1 MKKISYIL
9 CIAVLAVCCN
19 IGVYADVAAE
29 ADDFFAYEDFDYT
42 AGSKLKDCSNALV
55 KDDEKGFSDGWFG
68 FYNSKSELKGLDD
81 VTVTENKS
89 VNIPSN
95 GGISRRMKKAI
106 DLNKDFLYYISA
118 KVSVGNNYTYD
129 QYMNSA
135 KLHLTNDTVKGKGV
149 EQLMFRFML
158 NDDNTGTCYPEMRIA
173 SDKASAE
180 NKQIKL
186 KCGKAYRIVI
196 KIEAHKDD
204 ADIFVYSIYDDETSE
219 KVAELKAEKALND
232 SFDIIS
238 WLQIFKGSNPGEF
251 GDLSVEGYGGDT
263 SAKLVA
269 AQAAIDMADAE
280 FTSESIK
287 AAKEA
292 VEALPVRSGG
302 EAQYEFNAKIAKLEA
317 ELENENKLINEIE
330 ANIKTASE
338 TEITNKEESDKAD
351 KAIEAI
357 RESIKGLKGKPAKE
371 EYTKKVDELEE
382 KVVSKKISVL
392 KVRENFEYESD
403 KKANEVAADEQN
415 GWSGGYFA
423 DADLKTP
430 LEDSVTFGGKEYSQG
445 TMMYRKM
452 SYPVT
457 ADDDNVSYVRWT
469 FSLGSGGN
477 MQIKIGDMTFGAD
490 TNAYI
495 GSERAS
501 AQLEADKKYNA
512 VLRLAKDEARLSV
525 YSGKP
530 SVAFDVKVSASADAS
545 NGKLKIDK
553 ADVIGFGGSNCKIYS
568 IEKENIP
575 VNYISAAETALNTAA
590 GNMSE
595 TNVSELKK
603 AAASL
608 EKCIFKYF
616 ASDCAEGFLGVNKS
630 TVPTIRSAG
639 VEGTAFAS
647 SSVKAKYVVDD
658 AIGNFDK
665 AHITWHC
672 GGKTAEGESFS
683 IPSDAVGEKVY
694 FVITVS
700 NKWGKISESYT
711 SQSVSV
717 IAQPGSGK
725 VYGGSGGGG
734 ISGGGTATKTPEP
747 IPFDNKETV
756 SPFTDIKGHWAQ
768 SIIDNLYSKGV
779 VKGVSDTEFR
789 PDDIVTRAEFTAL
802 AVNALALEPGNDAVV
817 FSDVS
822 EGDWFASVVKTAA
835 SLGIVS
841 GSNGAFRP
849 NDAIS
854 REEAAKIC
862 CTLIKYIGYDESGTQ
877 TKTFSDAA
885 DISSWAVDY
894 VDKACAAGIMQGD
907 AEGGFRPLGT
917 ATRAESAAIVSRL
930 SALKK

>member
-19 IGVYADVAAE
+19 IGVYADAAAE
-29 ADDFFAYEDFDYT
+29 ADDFFAYEDFNYG
-42 AGSKLKDCSNALV
+42 AGNQLNACTDALKA
-55 KDDEKGFSDGWFG
+55 DESKGFSEGWFG
-68 FYNSKSELKGLDD
+68 FYNSKSEPKGFDD

-118 KVSVGNNYTYD
+118 KVRISENYTYD
-129 QYMNSA
+129 QNMNSA
-135 KLHLTNDTVKGKGV
+135 KLHLTNDTVKGTGGG
-149 EQLMFRFML
+149 QLMFRFML
-158 NDDNTGTCYPEMRIA
+158 NDDNTGNCYPEMRIA
-173 SDKASAE
+173 ENKASAE

-204 ADIFVYSIYDDETSE
+204 ADIFVYSIYDETSE

-238 WLQIFKGSNPGEF
+238 WLQIFKGNDSGEF

-269 AQAAIDMADAE
+269 AQAALDIADSE
-280 FTSESIK
+280 FTSESIE
-287 AAKEA
+287 AARTA
-292 VEALPVRSGG
+292 VQNLPVREGG
-302 EAQYEFNAKIAKLEA
+302 EAEYEFNAKIAKLEA

-330 ANIKTASE
+330 ANIETVSE

-357 RESIKGLKGKPAKE
+357 RESIKGLKRESAKQK
-371 EYTKKVDELEE
+371 YTAEVDKLEKKVVL
-382 KVVSKKISVL
+382 KKISVL
-392 KVRENFEYESD
+392 KVRENFKYESD
-403 KKANEVAADEQN
+403 KKANKVEADEPN

-423 DADLKTP
+423 DAELKTQ
-430 LEDSVTFGGKEYSQG
+430 LEDSVTFGEKGYSQG
-445 TMMYRKM
+445 TMLYRKM

-457 ADDDNVSYVRWT
+457 ADDENVSYVRWT

-501 AQLEADKKYNA
+501 AQLEAEKNYNA

-525 YSGKP
+525 YSDKP

-545 NGKLKIDK
+545 NGELKIDK

-595 TNVSELKK
+595 TNISELKK
-603 AAASL
+603 TADSL
-608 EKCIFKYF
+608 EKCIFKDF

-658 AIGNFDK
+658 AIGNFDR

-700 NKWGKISESYT
+700 NKWGKTSEPYT

>member
-19 IGVYADVAAE
+19 IGVYADDAVE
-29 ADDFFAYEDFDYT
+29 ADDFFAYEDFNYG
-42 AGSKLKDCSNALV
+42 AGNKLNACPGAL
-55 KDDEKGFSDGWFG
+55 KEDDEKGFSDGWFG
-68 FYNSKSELKGLDD
+68 FYNSKSELKGFDD

-204 ADIFVYSIYDDETSE
+204 ADIFVYSIYDETSE
-219 KVAELKAEKALND
+219 KAAELKAEKALND

-357 RESIKGLKGKPAKE
+357 RESIKGLKRESAKQK
-371 EYTKKVDELEE
+371 YTAEVDKLEKKVVL
-382 KVVSKKISVL
+382 KKISVL

-423 DADLKTP
+423 DAELKTP
-430 LEDSVTFGGKEYSQG
+430 LEDSVTFGKEEYSQG

-501 AQLEADKKYNA
+501 AQLEAEKNYNA

-525 YSGKP
+525 YSDKP

-545 NGKLKIDK
+545 NGELKIDK

-595 TNVSELKK
+595 TNISELKK
-603 AAASL
+603 TADSL
-608 EKCIFKYF
+608 EKCIFKDF

-658 AIGNFDK
+658 AIGNFDR

-672 GGKTAEGESFS
+672 GGKTAEGKSFS

-700 NKWGKISESYT
+700 NKWGKTSEPYT

>member
-68 FYNSKSELKGLDD
+68 FYNSKSELKGFDD

-106 DLNKDFLYYISA
+106 DLNKDFLYYIST
-118 KVSVGNNYTYD
+118 KVSIDDNYTYD

-135 KLHLTNDTVKGKGV
+135 KLHFTNDTVKGKGGG
-149 EQLMFRFML
+149 QLMFRFML
-158 NDDNTGTCYPEMRIA
+158 NDDNTGTCYPEMRVEEN
-173 SDKASAE
+173 KASAE
-180 NKQIKL
+180 DKQIRL

-196 KIEAHKDD
+196 KIEAHKDA
-204 ADIFVYSIYDDETSE
+204 ADVFTYSIYDETSE
-219 KVAELKAEKALND
+219 KAAELKAEKALND

-269 AQAAIDMADAE
+269 AQAAIDMADTE
-280 FTSESIK
+280 FTFESIK
-287 AAKEA
+287 AAHDA
-292 VEALPVRSGG
+292 VKALPVHSGG
-302 EAQYEFNAKIAKLEA
+302 AAQYEFNAKIAKLDA
-317 ELENENKLINEIE
+317 ELENENKLIKKIE
-330 ANIKTASE
+330 ENIKTVSE
-338 TEITNKEESDKAD
+338 TEITNKDDSDKAD
-351 KAIEAI
+351 KTIEEI

-382 KVVSKKISVL
+382 KVVLKKISVL

-403 KKANEVAADEQN
+403 KKANEVADDEKN

-423 DADLKTP
+423 DADLKTQ
-430 LEDSVTFGGKEYSQG
+430 LEDSVTFGEKEYSQG
-445 TMMYRKM
+445 TMLYRKM

-457 ADDDNVSYVRWT
+457 ADDENVSYVRWT

-501 AQLEADKKYNA
+501 AQLEAEKKYNA

-525 YSGKP
+525 YSDKP
-530 SVAFDVKVSASADAS
+530 SAAFDVKVSVSADAS
-545 NGKLKIDK
+545 NSKLKMDK

-595 TNVSELKK
+595 TNISELKK
-603 AAASL
+603 TADSL
-608 EKCIFKYF
+608 EKCIFKDF

-630 TVPTIRSAG
+630 TVPIIRSAG

-647 SSVKAKYVVDD
+647 STVKAKYVVDD

-665 AHITWHC
+665 ANITWHC

-700 NKWGKISESYT
+700 NKWGKTSEPYT